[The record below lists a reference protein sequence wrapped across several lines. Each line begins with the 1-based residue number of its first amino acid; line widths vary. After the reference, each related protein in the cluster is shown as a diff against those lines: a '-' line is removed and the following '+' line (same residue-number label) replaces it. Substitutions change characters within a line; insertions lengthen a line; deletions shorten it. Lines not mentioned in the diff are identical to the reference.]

1 MAHEDKY
8 TGAQIIKTFEQLW
21 TQRKTVEQIWDVIER
36 FIMPYRGRF
45 FKEIHSEHAVEWR
58 KREVYDSTAVMA
70 AQSLAA
76 SLHGSL
82 TTPAIRWFELRFR
95 DADLAKNQEA
105 REWLEDSGQ
114 RVYDALQDS
123 NFNLETN
130 ETYLDLVGY
139 GTSVIVEEAGSDP
152 TEAWKGINFMS
163 LPLKQAY
170 FELDENAQI
179 YRLFRLLNW
188 PTSRYLDKFGAENC
202 PDIIVKKHEQ
212 NPDET
217 VEVIFCIYPVEAN
230 KDADTAGV
238 LAAEARPF
246 AFKYVLRAD
255 GEAFGGPQGSGGYY
269 EMPAFAP
276 RWRKTS
282 ESAWGNSP
290 AMIALADVLTLN
302 QVVEMRIKAIEKRI
316 DPPQKVEERALLTD
330 LMLQAR
336 GITVLRDITKLAPID
351 TGADINAGEI
361 EIADLRAAI
370 RSYFFVDQLELKESP
385 AMTATEVQVR
395 AEMMQR
401 LLGPTLGR
409 LQSDYLDL
417 MIQRTFNIM
426 LRAGQLQAI
435 PEAVGDANSAMDI
448 DYMGPLSRAQKTD
461 RAASTERWLMNLL
474 SVSEVIPDVLDVP
487 DPDAI
492 AREIASMLSVPAGM
506 LRDEQQVIE
515 IREARQAAQQA
526 QQEAM
531 QAQEA
536 GAGMEAM
543 GKGEQA
549 LDVVSG

>member
-1 MAHEDKY
+1 
-8 TGAQIIKTFEQLW
+8 
-21 TQRKTVEQIWDVIER
+21 VVI
-36 FIMPYRGRF
+36 
-45 FKEIHSEHAVEWR
+45 SEHAVEWR

-95 DADLAKNQEA
+95 DSDLAENQES
-105 REWLEDSGQ
+105 REWLEDCAQ

-123 NFNLETN
+123 NFNLEVN

-139 GTSVIVEEAGSDP
+139 GTSIIVEEAGSDP
-152 TEAWKGINFMS
+152 TEDWDGLNFTS
-163 LPLKQAY
+163 IPLKEAY
-170 FELDENAQI
+170 FEPDAVGQVH
-179 YRLFRLLNW
+179 RLFRLLNW
-188 PTSRYLDKFGAENC
+188 PCSRYIDKFGEENC
-202 PDIIVKKHEQ
+202 PKIILDKYEQ
-212 NPDET
+212 NPDNT
-217 VEVIFCIYPVEAN
+217 AEVIFCIYPVPAN
-230 KDADTAGV
+230 SGADTSGV

-246 AFKYVLRAD
+246 GYKYVTRAGGEEFG
-255 GEAFGGPQGSGGYY
+255 GEAGSGGYY
-269 EMPAFAP
+269 EMPAFVP

-282 ESAWGNSP
+282 ESMWGNSP

-302 QVVEMRIKAIEKRI
+302 QTVEMRIKAIEKRI

-336 GITVLRDITKLAPID
+336 GLTVLRDITKLAPID

-361 EIADLRAAI
+361 EIADLRSAI

-409 LQSDYLDL
+409 LQSDFLDL
-417 MIQRTFNIM
+417 MVQRTFNIL
-426 LRAGQLQAI
+426 LRAGKLKEV
-435 PEAVGDANSAMDI
+435 PDRVDAANAAMDI

-474 SVSEVIPDVLDVP
+474 AIAEVLPEVLDVP

-492 AREIASMLSVPAGM
+492 ARNTATMLSVPAGM
-506 LRDEQQVIE
+506 LRDEAEVEE
-515 IREARQAAQQA
+515 IREQREAAMMA
-526 QQEAM
+526 QQEAL
-531 QAQEA
+531 QAQEE
-536 GAGMEAM
+536 GAAMEAM

-549 LDVVSG
+549 LDVVSGS